1 MKPWLIICTL
11 MFAGQNAV
19 ADIVVTTRTLRP
31 GDLISASDLG
41 IATGERTDSYDRIRD
56 VVGQE
61 ARVALY
67 PNRPIHFDQIG
78 PPALVDRNQI
88 VSVRYVGNRLM
99 ITTDGRSLERGGV
112 GDRVR
117 IMNLSSRTTLFGIVQ
132 ADGSV
137 AVTQ

>member
-1 MKPWLIICTL
+1 MKHWLISLTL
-11 MFAGQNAV
+11 LISAQTAA

-31 GDLISASDLG
+31 GDLISLSDLG
-41 IATGERTDSYDRIRD
+41 LTSGERADSFDRIVD

-61 ARVALY
+61 VRVALY

-78 PPALVDRNQI
+78 APALVDRNQI
-88 VSVRYVGNRLM
+88 VSLRYLGKSLM

-117 IMNLSSRTTLFGIVQ
+117 IMNLSSRSTLFGIVQ
-132 ADGSV
+132 ADGSI

>member
-1 MKPWLIICTL
+1 MKHWLIS
-11 MFAGQNAV
+11 FALLLCAQSAV

-31 GDLISASDLG
+31 GDLISESDLG
-41 IATGERTDSYDRIRD
+41 IKAGERIDSYDRMRD

-88 VSVRYVGNRLM
+88 VSLRYSGKSLM
-99 ITTDGRSLERGGV
+99 ITTDGRSLERGGI